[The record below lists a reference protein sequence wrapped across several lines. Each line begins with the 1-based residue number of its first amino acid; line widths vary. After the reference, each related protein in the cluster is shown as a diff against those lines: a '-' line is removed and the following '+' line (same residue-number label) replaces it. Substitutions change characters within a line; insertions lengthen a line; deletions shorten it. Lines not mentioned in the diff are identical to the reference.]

1 MNKKF
6 YVSLSGSDTTGDGS
20 KANPFAT
27 ISFAL
32 TMITASMG
40 EIDIYLS
47 RGVHKMYAAVDM
59 SLTTNVINY
68 YGNGFSTVIE
78 FQYCYCNAGFK
89 NEMTINKC
97 VVRPC
102 NNYNGDVRAVIY
114 TSDTKAV
121 VFNNVFFTK
130 SPSGVFPTEVLFYFH
145 NNTAMF
151 VCNKSFN
158 SCSFFFDRGYPIVLG
173 ACTLNKCTTNYLGI
187 SSVPNNIETNSLYNQ
202 TYGFEFLLI
211 TGDNSLYGVYSGS
224 NPWNGTK
231 MFVLSDD
238 GICYSC
244 YNGTLIKTEM
254 KYENGFNI
262 EDFEFINDLHSL
274 SPFKIVFLTLREYSS
289 ANIPISSNAFLL
301 LNVLGYTYENIKT
314 AGKHKML
321 FSNDLK
327 TWFNY
332 YDNKNYNK
340 VYIDNIDNYFIRDYV
355 INNCKY
361 IDEIDTAYKYIYIH
375 IEDNEIF
382 NGFTEQIIPQYKKVD
397 IPVNIQC
404 GSESKATIVVP
415 EHVTNLVVKKLT
427 CGKENI
433 IKDTMGGF

>member
-6 YVSLSGSDTTGDGS
+6 YVSLRGSDTTGDGS
-20 KANPFAT
+20 KANPFRT

-32 TMITASMG
+32 TMITSPMG

-47 RGVHKMYAAVDM
+47 SGVHKMYAAIDM
-59 SLTTNVINY
+59 SLATNVINY

-78 FQYCYCNAGFK
+78 WQYCYGYAAFK
-89 NEMTINKC
+89 NEITINNF

-102 NNYNGDVRAVIY
+102 DNFDGDVRALIY
-114 TSDTKAV
+114 TYDTKAV
-121 VFNNVFFTK
+121 VFNNVAFTK
-130 SPSGVFPTEVLFYFH
+130 SPSGVFPTEVMFYFH
-145 NNTAMF
+145 NNTYTF

-158 SCSFFFDRGYPIVLG
+158 SCSFFFDHGYPITLG
-173 ACTLNKCTTNYLGI
+173 ACTLNKCTTNYPGI
-187 SSVPNNIETNSLYNQ
+187 SHTAITNKVETNCLYNQ

-224 NPWNGTK
+224 NPWNYIK
-231 MFVLSDD
+231 MFILSSD
-238 GICYSC
+238 GICYSY
-244 YNGTLIKTEM
+244 YNGTLIKTSM

-262 EDFEFINDLHSL
+262 EDLHSFY
-274 SPFKIVFLTLREYSS
+274 PFKIVFLTLREYSS

-301 LNVLGYTYENIKT
+301 LNLSDYTYENIKT
-314 AGKHKML
+314 TGKHKMM

-382 NGFTEQIIPQYKKVD
+382 NGFKEEIIPQFKNVD

-404 GSESKATIVVP
+404 GSESKATIVIP

-427 CGKENI
+427 CGKETL
-433 IKDTMGGF
+433 IKDTMGGI